1 MEMVLRV
8 EYYNDD
14 KLNNLIKDLEEKE
27 VAYEYI
33 GDKQDN
39 TIDIY
44 GLYNYSN
51 ATISLMFNVE
61 FENKKGKL
69 VYLDIKE
76 DEIAR
81 YTITLF

>member
-8 EYYNDD
+8 EYYDD
-14 KLNNLIKDLEEKE
+14 NKLKELIKKLNKNNISF
-27 VAYEYI
+27 EYI

-51 ATISLMFNVE
+51 ATRSLMFNVE
-61 FENKKGKL
+61 FENKKGKV